1 MSKKIIEASDAFAIS
16 HSAVLNEIFKSI
28 EANARHGK
36 MYYDVELASTTAD
49 IFDILKSHGY
59 RLFPINDRMR
69 ISWRDASCS
78 GVANNFKEKVK

>member
-28 EANARHGK
+28 EVNAKHGK

-49 IFDILKSHGY
+49 IFSVLKSHGY

-69 ISWRDASCS
+69 ISWRDASCFS
-78 GVANNFKEKVK
+78 VASKSKEKVK